1 MEEVPTKV
9 CKCCGKELP
18 LTEYYKNSATKD
30 GHDNKCKKCRNK
42 QIAEYEAKHKKKK
55 NNMEEETLRVC
66 STCHKKLPLSE
77 FYKNRCRPGGH
88 EYVCKS
94 CKNEW
99 HKEYQAKRKA
109 RQNAEEEAAHPDV
122 LPFVVETPL
131 LTLNLADIT
140 DKELF
145 EEIRRR
151 GYTGDLRF
159 SKVITI

>member
-1 MEEVPTKV
+1 MEEVATKV

-42 QIAEYEAKHKKKK
+42 QIAEYDAKHKKKK
-55 NNMEEETLRVC
+55 NNMEEGTLRVC

-77 FYKNRCRPGGH
+77 FYKNRSRPGGH

-94 CKNEW
+94 CKSAW
-99 HKEYQAKRKA
+99 HKAY
-109 RQNAEEEAAHPDV
+109 NAELKAKNAQAAPRPDV
-122 LPFVVETPL
+122 LSFVVETPTP
-131 LTLNLADIT
+131 TLNLADMT

-151 GYTGDLRF
+151 GYTGDLRY

>member
-42 QIAEYEAKHKKKK
+42 QTAAWAKRKKSK
-55 NNMEEETLRVC
+55 NMKENLKVC
-66 STCHKKLPLSE
+66 KHCNKKLPLSD
-77 FYKNRCRPGGH
+77 FYRNRTTKDGYEC
-88 EYVCKS
+88 YCKE
-94 CKNEW
+94 CKNELT
-99 HKEYQAKRKA
+99 KTYKIGSQSGKKAKTD
-109 RQNAEEEAAHPDV
+109 ELTHPDV
-122 LPFVVETPL
+122 PPFVVETPL
-131 LTLNLADIT
+131 HTLNLADMT
-140 DKELF
+140 DDELF
-145 EEIRRR
+145 LELRRR